1 MTSFHDKQYLNLIKE
16 VLTNGTFKSNRT
28 GINTY
33 STFGCQ
39 MRFNLSDGTIPL
51 LTTKKMHWPSIIH
64 ELLWYISGSTNNNDL
79 EKHKVRIWR
88 EWADDETGELG
99 PLYGYQLRK
108 WNGSVDQL
116 QNIVNLLT
124 NNPDSRRMVVSY
136 WNPELLPDESLPPKE
151 NVQKGKQALAPCH
164 YTWQVYTRKLSYEE
178 QTRWPGKKRIASLL
192 LTQRSADV
200 FLGVPFNIS
209 QYGILLHM
217 LCHLTNMVPGE
228 FIWSGG
234 DVHIYENH
242 LDQIKI
248 QLSREPFPSPKIRF
262 ARQIHNINDFVYN
275 DFILEEYQHH
285 EPLKGAVAV

>member
-1 MTSFHDKQYLNLIKE
+1 MMSFHDEQYLDLVKKILI
-16 VLTNGTFKSNRT
+16 NGTFKSNRT
-28 GINTY
+28 KINTY
-33 STFGCQ
+33 SIFGHQ
-39 MRFNLSDGTIPL
+39 MRFNLSDNTIPL

-79 EKHKVRIWR
+79 EKHNVRIWR
-88 EWADDETGELG
+88 EWADEQTGELG

-108 WNGSVDQL
+108 WSGKIDQL
-116 QNIVNLLT
+116 QNVIDLLI

-151 NVQKGKQALAPCH
+151 NVKKGKQALAPCH
-164 YTWQVYTRKLSYEE
+164 YTWQIYTKELSFEE
-178 QTRWPGKKRIASLL
+178 QIRWPDKKRKASLM

-209 QYGILLHM
+209 QYSILLHM
-217 LCHLTNMVPGE
+217 LCHLTNMVPDE

-242 LDQIKI
+242 LAQIHT
-248 QLSREPFPSPKIRF
+248 QLNRKPFPSPKLKF
-262 ARQIHNINDFVYN
+262 ARKIHHINDFTYD
-275 DFILEEYQHH
+275 DFILENYQHH
-285 EPLKGAVAV
+285 EPLKGTVAV